1 MKTNNR
7 NKELEFK
14 LIVCEFGCGAKSVK
28 CRKCI
33 LQRSGWY
40 TVPMREFFRF
50 RKQGP
55 VADSGGRR
63 YGKI

>member
-14 LIVCEFGCGAKSVK
+14 LIVCEYGCKNKSAK

-33 LQRSGWY
+33 LQKDGWY
-40 TVPMREFFRF
+40 TVPMRELFLF
-50 RKQGP
+50 RKTGP
-55 VADSGGRR
+55 VADFGGRR